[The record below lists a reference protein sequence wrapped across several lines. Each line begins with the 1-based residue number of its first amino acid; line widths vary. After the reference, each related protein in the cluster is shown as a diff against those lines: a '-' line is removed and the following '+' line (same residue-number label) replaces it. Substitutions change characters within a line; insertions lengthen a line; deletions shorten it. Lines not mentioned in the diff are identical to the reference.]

1 MRTLWLRLRTA
12 WVTLTGTGAAASVAF
27 GLLVFAALLASLA
40 IPRESAG
47 LRTAALQRVIAA
59 SQPGD
64 RTVIGTLGEIDHG
77 GPRRRPGIGWQHRVG
92 RRHLAGTAG
101 RGRGAGCQRP
111 AAAWA
116 GLTTGFVPVTG
127 AAQVARYG
135 RPQFEMA
142 YRTELDRYS
151 RIVAGRL
158 PVGGS
163 APAAAGQPAVVQA
176 AVTTATAARFGLR
189 VGARLNAGPV
199 QLVITGIIQPVNPAA
214 DFWTDAARGGHAR
227 GVASNGA
234 PAALLDRGGL
244 HRSRR
249 APADRIRRS
258 TQSKCR

>member
-1 MRTLWLRLRTA
+1 MPPSA
-12 WVTLTGTGAAASVAF
+12 CSCSPP
-27 GLLVFAALLASLA
+27 LLASLA

-59 SQPGD
+59 SQPGE
-64 RTVIGTLGEIDHG
+64 RTVIGTLGESTMAGPG
-77 GPRRRPGIGWQHRVG
+77 GVPVSAGNIASAGATLRTQLAAGGVRV
-92 RRHLAGTAG
+92 ASDP
-101 RGRGAGCQRP
+101 P
-111 AAAWA
+111 AWE

-163 APAAAGQPAVVQA
+163 APGRPAAVVQA
-176 AVTTATAARFGLR
+176 AVTTANAARFGLR
-189 VGARLNAGPV
+189 VGDRLTAGPV

-214 DFWTDAARGGHAR
+214 DFWTRCPRRPRPRCRQQRRPSCPTGSER
-227 GVASNGA
+227 SSSA
-234 PAALLDRGGL
+234 PA
-244 HRSRR
+244 RSR
-249 APADRIRRS
+249 
-258 TQSKCR
+258 